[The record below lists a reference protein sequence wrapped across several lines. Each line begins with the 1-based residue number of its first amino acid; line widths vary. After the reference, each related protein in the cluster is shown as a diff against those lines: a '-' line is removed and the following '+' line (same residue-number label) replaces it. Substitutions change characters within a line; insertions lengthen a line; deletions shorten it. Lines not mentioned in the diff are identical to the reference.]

1 MTNLL
6 KREIKEL
13 IEKSYNN
20 RVIMMKMISKGVG
33 HIGGAFSSMDILTV
47 LYNKVLK
54 IDPKNPD
61 WEERDIFLLSAAH
74 KAIGLYVVLQSV
86 GYFQREILDTYYDLN
101 TKIPT
106 HPNAKLLPGIDFSF
120 GSLGH
125 GLSVGIG
132 IALASRLRKIN
143 RKVFVL
149 MGDAEACEGSV
160 WEAVLAAS
168 THKLDNLIAI
178 IDVNKL
184 SGEGFLEENVNIL
197 PYEDKYRNFGWSVRT
212 IDGHN
217 VCQIYK
223 ALIEAPCE
231 ECKPTCI
238 VANTI
243 KAKGIDFCENLPE
256 YHYWAPDANEVDRAI
271 DSILESKR
279 KELKKYGF

>member
-1 MTNLL
+1 MTNLS

-20 RVIMMKMISKGVG
+20 RCIMMKMISKGVG
-33 HIGGAFSSMDILTV
+33 HIGGAFSSMDIFTV

-54 IDPKNPD
+54 INPKIPD

-74 KAIGLYVVLQSV
+74 KAVGLYVVLQSV
-86 GYFQREILDTYYDLN
+86 GYFQREILNTYYDLN

-106 HPNAKLLPGIDFSF
+106 HPDAKLLPGIDFSF

-132 IALASRLRKIN
+132 IALASRLKKVN

-160 WEAVLAAS
+160 WEAALGAS

-178 IDVNKL
+178 IDVNRL
-184 SGEGFLEENVNIL
+184 SGEGFLEDNVNIL

-217 VCQIYK
+217 VYQIYK
-223 ALIEAPCE
+223 ALIEAPYE
-231 ECKPTCI
+231 QCKPTCI
-238 VANTI
+238 IANTI
-243 KAKGIDFCENLPE
+243 KAKGVDFCENRPE
-256 YHYWAPDANEVDRAI
+256 YHYWAPDAKEVDRAI
-271 DSILESKR
+271 DSILECKR